1 MESRAVTNQ
10 SDNRHIVKAEGNFE
24 DLPYFTVGNTRR
36 GDGVIEFH
44 NEIRSGDGQVLK
56 QSWTV
61 RASSG
66 LGLPGTLDQDVYVA
80 LLRIIDRQGEIP
92 GDRWISFSLYEMVQL
107 LNRTHG
113 GRDYQ
118 QLKRSLDRLSGTR
131 IQSKNAFYHKNSKT
145 FMDGT
150 FGLLDQVQH
159 SETLDNAG
167 RGTDKTRVQLSEYFV
182 SSYRSDYLKGLDVD
196 FYYSLNSAV
205 AKRLYRFIDKKRSR
219 QRTWQVDLFSLRD
232 RIPLSNYKYPSKI
245 REKLAPAHD
254 ELTEKGFLESV
265 AHQVSLDKVPMVCY
279 RIREDFSS
287 RRPAIHF
294 DRTPA
299 NLIAVERLKA
309 EGMRSDTAEEL
320 VALHGHEQCM
330 YYAQALPL
338 QKNVRKPAGWLYW
351 AIAEAPEL
359 DLPPRTLKSMPGVS
373 GTETPPETQSSS
385 GGEGDGLRDPPLFP
399 FVEPDPAALIVWED
413 LLSEFSETA
422 DSANTSVWFSAA
434 VPTSLEDN
442 VLTVTAPNDFA
453 REYIEDRFL
462 DQLQRISQRQPAPGP
477 RLVVRSPSKNI

>member
-1 MESRAVTNQ
+1 MESRTTK
-10 SDNRHIVKAEGNFE
+10 SPGESRHIVKAEGNFE

-36 GDGVIEFH
+36 GDGVIEFR

-56 QSWTV
+56 QTWTV

-80 LLRIIDRQGEIP
+80 LLRLIDRQGVIP
-92 GDRWISFSLYEMVQL
+92 EDRWISFSLYEMVQL

-118 QLKRSLDRLSGTR
+118 QLKRSLDRMAGTR

-167 RGTDKTRVQLSEYFV
+167 RSTEKTRVQLSEYFV

-205 AKRLYRFIDKKRSR
+205 AKRLYRFIDKKRNR

-245 REKLAPAHD
+245 REKLAPAHE
-254 ELTEKGFLESV
+254 ELTEKGFLED
-265 AHQVSLDKVPMVCY
+265 VSHNVSPERIPLVCY
-279 RIREDFSS
+279 KIQESFSS
-287 RRPAIHF
+287 RRPAIYF
-294 DRTPA
+294 DRTPS

-320 VALHGHEQCM
+320 VSLYGHEHCI
-330 YYAQALPL
+330 YYSEALPH

-351 AIAEAPEL
+351 AITEGPEMDLPLKVTKALPEPTPEAPQLTGE
-359 DLPPRTLKSMPGVS
+359 
-373 GTETPPETQSSS
+373 ES
-385 GGEGDGLRDPPLFP
+385 GGEGNGAEDTPPALP
-399 FVEPDPAALIVWED
+399 PEPDPAALALWED
-413 LLSEFSETA
+413 LLYEFSEESGSDNA
-422 DSANTSVWFSAA
+422 SIWFSSV
-434 VPTSLEDN
+434 VPTSLESD
-442 VLTVTAPNDFA
+442 VLTLVAPNDFA
-453 REYIEDRFL
+453 CDYIADRFL
-462 DQLQRISQRQPAPGP
+462 DHLHQTARLKLDRELELILQPLIA
-477 RLVVRSPSKNI
+477 NT